1 MPLVSGVRR
10 TASAPMLPHG
20 GSRLNASKPEAS
32 PKTRCPKHYFLIS
45 KIISH
50 SARSAQ
56 VRPARPSARRWSHAT
71 NTTRNTTIESP
82 FKQLQPAA
90 ASKAQ
95 SKTYDHKTCF
105 QQKSWPL
112 DADRTPNVRDGTS
125 HRDNPTKNTNNVPL
139 QTREHAWAGISG
151 TPRTAGLEGH
161 STSRGAEP

>member
-1 MPLVSGVRR
+1 MVVDKCSETLFHELYSGLNVH
-10 TASAPMLPHG
+10 HG
-20 GSRLNASKPEAS
+20 CGQVLRNAV
-32 PKTRCPKHYFLIS
+32 TFLIS

-50 SARSAQ
+50 SARSWQ
-56 VRPARPSARRWSHAT
+56 VRLARPSARRWFSRNT
-71 NTTRNTTIESP
+71 TTRNTTIESP

-125 HRDNPTKNTNNVPL
+125 HRDNPTKTPTTSL
-139 QTREHAWAGISG
+139 SKRENMH
-151 TPRTAGLEGH
+151 GL
-161 STSRGAEP
+161 A